1 MFYIFCH
8 WSSDEKLNLVYEN
21 NMNIVSLMLK
31 MLGVNTFKIKS
42 KMLVLVDLLL
52 YEKQL
57 DTVLL
62 LLTFFGKEANYF

>member
-1 MFYIFCH
+1 
-8 WSSDEKLNLVYEN
+8 
-21 NMNIVSLMLK
+21 MNIVSLMLK